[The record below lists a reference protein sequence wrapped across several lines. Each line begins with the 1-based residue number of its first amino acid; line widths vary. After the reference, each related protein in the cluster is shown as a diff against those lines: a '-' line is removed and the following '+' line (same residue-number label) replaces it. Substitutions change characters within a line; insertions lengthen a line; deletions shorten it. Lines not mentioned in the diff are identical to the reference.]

1 MPTKTAFAGPLGVV
15 IVVFIWFSII
25 VVGILIVVEAIDVRL
40 ILLGRSCYCCFYLVF
55 YYCSRYFNCS

>member
-1 MPTKTAFAGPLGVV
+1 MPTKIAVAAPLGVV

-40 ILLGRSCYCCFYLVF
+40 ILLGIVV
-55 YYCSRYFNCS
+55 